1 VTATRGALAVP
12 PPKMTAAPV
21 GSATKPLKLKPGAT
35 PAPTKDEYEFLDA
48 TKPTK
53 EIKRWSKEQD
63 SLLTAAVKEFGEK
76 NWKAIADRVP
86 QRTDSQCL
94 HRWTKVLNPCI
105 KKGLWQPDEDILLT
119 KLVTESGPRGWT
131 KIAAKLPGRIGK
143 QCRERW
149 HNHLDPSIDRS
160 PFSAEEDSKI
170 IGLVKQ
176 FGPKWA
182 KISKELPGRTDN
194 GIKNRWNATLKR
206 RIEQER
212 DEKNG
217 IFRPVSNRDT
227 TGRKRARRA
236 ASGAKTKKAKKN
248 VSKKAKAAGR
258 KAKGRGGK
266 KGKGHQQVSELDH
279 MFQPSLQGIN
289 SILPINIPVHDMPL
303 DPSMNVDQSI
313 FSPAQGGNKAGW
325 TGPSPSGTYN
335 NFVSTPSF
343 FLNTPGSNRLMVYH
357 SGGARD
363 APGSSARAIGG
374 SSSNHHSSSDNPH
387 SATRALTSFP
397 GLTPLLHQ
405 TPMSSAMANGGNMG
419 QGGGLHG
426 YTPNQPLRSP
436 SSPLESF
443 AHFAESAGAG
453 AVDAVF
459 GLQKFSAQKSA
470 SKKKSMA
477 MAKAAAA
484 DFQGRARRRIGIVDD
499 LA

>member
-1 VTATRGALAVP
+1 
-12 PPKMTAAPV
+12 
-21 GSATKPLKLKPGAT
+21 
-35 PAPTKDEYEFLDA
+35 
-48 TKPTK
+48 
-53 EIKRWSKEQD
+53 
-63 SLLTAAVKEFGEK
+63 
-76 NWKAIADRVP
+76 
-86 QRTDSQCL
+86 
-94 HRWTKVLNPCI
+94 
-105 KKGLWQPDEDILLT
+105 LT

-160 PFSAEEDSKI
+160 PFSAEEDAKI

-182 KISKELPGRTDN
+182 KISKELRGRTDN

-217 IFRPVSNRDT
+217 IFRPAANRDT
-227 TGRKRARRA
+227 TGHKRARRA

-248 VSKKAKAAGR
+248 ASKKAKTATGR
-258 KAKGRGGK
+258 KTKGRGGK
-266 KGKGHQQVSELDH
+266 KRSAQQQCADLDH

-325 TGPSPSGTYN
+325 TGPSPSATFN

-343 FLNTPGSNRLMVYH
+343 FLNTPGSSRLMIYH
-357 SGGARD
+357 SGGAQD
-363 APGSSARAIGG
+363 APGSSVRAIG
-374 SSSNHHSSSDNPH
+374 SSSRQQHNNNNDNPH

-419 QGGGLHG
+419 PAGGLHG

-443 AHFAESAGAG
+443 AHFAESAGTG

-470 SKKKSMA
+470 RKNNSMA
-477 MAKAAAA
+477 MAKAAAV

>member
-1 VTATRGALAVP
+1 
-12 PPKMTAAPV
+12 M
-21 GSATKPLKLKPGAT
+21 
-35 PAPTKDEYEFLDA
+35 
-48 TKPTK
+48 
-53 EIKRWSKEQD
+53 
-63 SLLTAAVKEFGEK
+63 
-76 NWKAIADRVP
+76 
-86 QRTDSQCL
+86 
-94 HRWTKVLNPCI
+94 
-105 KKGLWQPDEDILLT
+105 
-119 KLVTESGPRGWT
+119 
-131 KIAAKLPGRIGK
+131 LPGRIGK

-160 PFSAEEDSKI
+160 AFSEEEDSKI

-182 KISKELPGRTDN
+182 KISKALPGRTDN

-236 ASGAKTKKAKKN
+236 TSGAKTKKAKKN
-248 VSKKAKAAGR
+248 ALKKTKTTTGR
-258 KAKGRGGK
+258 KTKGVRGK
-266 KGKGHQQVSELDH
+266 KSKEGLLHIALD
-279 MFQPSLQGIN
+279 MNDVFQPSLQGIN

-313 FSPAQGGNKAGW
+313 FSPAQAGNSKAGW
-325 TGPSPSGTYN
+325 TGPSPSSTYN

-343 FLNTPGSNRLMVYH
+343 FLNTPGSSRLMVYH
-357 SGGARD
+357 SGGGGQE
-363 APGSSARAIGG
+363 APGSNGVRAIGG
-374 SSSNHHSSSDNPH
+374 DNGDSSHH

-397 GLTPLLHQ
+397 ELTPLLHQ
-405 TPMSSAMANGGNMG
+405 TPMSSAMANGNSNMNTG
-419 QGGGLHG
+419 AGGLHG

-443 AHFAESAGAG
+443 AHFADSAGTG
-453 AVDAVF
+453 AVEAVF

-470 SKKKSMA
+470 RKMKSIA
-477 MAKAAAA
+477 VAKATAM
-484 DFQGRARRRIGIVDD
+484 DFQNRARRRIGSSLDD